1 MNNIEQISQER
12 LVLLNNKT
20 HVYLIKLDLFDS
32 KECIKYLSDDEQ
44 IRARNFKIVE
54 KKDQFIITRSILRI
68 LLSIAMSK
76 SYEKINIFYEESG
89 KPSVKDLL
97 NGKPIGFNVSH
108 SGNYA
113 LIAVSLS
120 NKVGVDIELMDLHV
134 DYKKLS
140 KRFFSEQEYDELQK
154 VHYDNQRD
162 IFYRIWTQ
170 KESFVKATGHGIKF
184 GLKNFS
190 IILDSDCE
198 VGVRVVTSA
207 PVKDSWFTY
216 NIFEL
221 DRYKTA
227 LTISTKDS
235 DIILHQ

>member
-32 KECIKYLSDDEQ
+32 KECIKYLSDDEL
-44 IRARNFKIVE
+44 IRAENFKIVE

-76 SYEKINIFYEESG
+76 SYEKINIFHEENG
-89 KPSVKDLL
+89 KPSIKELL

-113 LIAVSLS
+113 LIAVSLN

-154 VHYDNQRD
+154 FHYDNQRD
-162 IFYRIWTQ
+162 IFYRIWAR

-198 VGVRVVTSA
+198 VGVKVVTSV
-207 PVKDSWFTY
+207 PLKDSWFTY

-221 DRYKTA
+221 DSYKTA
-227 LTISTKDS
+227 LTISTEDS
-235 DIILHQ
+235 DIILHK